1 MAIGWKSRLKEHF
14 EKNDSWGKIIAIYLF
29 LLLCCFITVYPISFI
44 FTISLRPGNQLF
56 STSLKLIPDN
66 ATLKNYVDAFVK
78 YPMAKWMLNSLFVST
93 VTALFAVIISVNAGY
108 AFSRYRF
115 WGRKFGMTLL
125 LVTQMFP
132 APMLLLPVY
141 LMLVKLKLTNNY
153 LGLIFWYVATAIP
166 FNIWLMKGYFD
177 TIPKSLEESAFI
189 DGASVL
195 RTYWSIILPLAKP
208 AVALCALFAF
218 MGAWSEFIVARIL
231 ITDRSMLTLPI
242 GLIALQGSFSTE
254 WGIYSAAALVT
265 AIPVTVLFISLS
277 KYLVGGLTMGSV
289 KG

>member
-1 MAIGWKSRLKEHF
+1 MAMSWKSRLKEHF

-153 LGLIFWYVATAIP
+153 LGLILWYVATAIP

-189 DGASVL
+189 DGASVI